1 MKFVDDLYYS
11 GLALVCAAMLL
22 LGSFGM
28 EDPAGF
34 SASDS
39 LQTSISDTAAVQM
52 SEDNSAVLPGKE

>member
-1 MKFVDDLYYS
+1 MKFVDDIYYS

-22 LGSFGM
+22 LSSFGTD
-28 EDPAGF
+28 DPEGF

-52 SEDNSAVLPGKE
+52 SENTLAVMPGKE